1 MNNKIIED
9 LVELGVYTSKSL
21 QKEEFEELSAINTD
35 NSLLYITGSYNDDYD
50 NENNRYYKEIDTKGL
65 SIEEVRLQLDIERT
79 KNIKSIKSM
88 VTFFVI
94 LTVIAL
100 ICIVFGGNVD
110 ILNFSKFMMWI
121 LYLHLNRWGISDTL
135 PFYIYSRGCMVF
147 ILLKYCRGKFLSQC
161 VKEPTMG
168 IYRKTYTFYS
178 FYHPDILYPA
188 KPIGIKHNKTYQ

>member
-65 SIEEVRLQLDIERT
+65 SIEEVKLQLDIERT
-79 KNIKSIKSM
+79 KNIKSVKSM
-88 VTFFVI
+88 TTFFVI

-100 ICIVFGGNVD
+100 ICIVFGGMS
-110 ILNFSKFMMWI
+110 IFSTLANLWCGFYTYIWI
-121 LYLHLNRWGISDTL
+121 G
-135 PFYIYSRGCMVF
+135 G
-147 ILLKYCRGKFLSQC
+147 
-161 VKEPTMG
+161 
-168 IYRKTYTFYS
+168 
-178 FYHPDILYPA
+178 
-188 KPIGIKHNKTYQ
+188 

>member
-65 SIEEVRLQLDIERT
+65 SIEEVKLQLDIERT
-79 KNIKSIKSM
+79 KNIKSVKSM
-88 VTFFVI
+88 TTFFVI

-100 ICIVFGGNVD
+100 ICIVFGGMS
-110 ILNFSKFMMWI
+110 IFS
-121 LYLHLNRWGISDTL
+121 TL
-135 PFYIYSRGCMVF
+135 AN
-147 ILLKYCRGKFLSQC
+147 L
-161 VKEPTMG
+161 
-168 IYRKTYTFYS
+168 
-178 FYHPDILYPA
+178 
-188 KPIGIKHNKTYQ
+188 